1 MRVFFDSSAFVKRYI
16 QEAGTEEIVAWCD
29 RATEIV
35 LAGIALPE
43 IISAFCRLR
52 RESRIDNTQY
62 RQLKTLLLADIEDA
76 AICDLTPLVIART
89 IAALK
94 PCPCAA
100 WMRSTSAAHSSCK
113 PTYSSPP
120 TSVRLKPHCARAC
133 GSMRYEVPSNHMDHA
148 FLLVPSA
155 VSAVDVPTFRRVRL
169 KTSFAASGGEGWL
182 RRKPCQGKLTQ
193 SLRSHDPHAA
203 FLHALPQQCAPQPR
217 HFRRDSPASSAG
229 EW

>member
-89 IAALK
+89 ITALEASALRGMDAIHIGSALIMQADVFITADERQVEAALRAGLRVN
-94 PCPCAA
+94 AA
-100 WMRSTSAAHSSCK
+100 
-113 PTYSSPP
+113 
-120 TSVRLKPHCARAC
+120 
-133 GSMRYEVPSNHMDHA
+133 
-148 FLLVPSA
+148 
-155 VSAVDVPTFRRVRL
+155 
-169 KTSFAASGGEGWL
+169 
-182 RRKPCQGKLTQ
+182 
-193 SLRSHDPHAA
+193 
-203 FLHALPQQCAPQPR
+203 
-217 HFRRDSPASSAG
+217 
-229 EW
+229 

>member
-89 IAALK
+89 ITALEASALRGMDAIHIGSALIMQADVFITADERQIEAALRAGLRVN
-94 PCPCAA
+94 AA
-100 WMRSTSAAHSSCK
+100 
-113 PTYSSPP
+113 
-120 TSVRLKPHCARAC
+120 
-133 GSMRYEVPSNHMDHA
+133 
-148 FLLVPSA
+148 
-155 VSAVDVPTFRRVRL
+155 
-169 KTSFAASGGEGWL
+169 
-182 RRKPCQGKLTQ
+182 
-193 SLRSHDPHAA
+193 
-203 FLHALPQQCAPQPR
+203 
-217 HFRRDSPASSAG
+217 
-229 EW
+229 

>member
-62 RQLKTLLLADIEDA
+62 RQLKTLLLTDIEDA

-89 IAALK
+89 ITALEASALRGMDAIHIGSALIMQADVFITTDERQVEAAL
-94 PCPCAA
+94 
-100 WMRSTSAAHSSCK
+100 
-113 PTYSSPP
+113 
-120 TSVRLKPHCARAC
+120 RA
-133 GSMRYEVPSNHMDHA
+133 GLRVN
-148 FLLVPSA
+148 A
-155 VSAVDVPTFRRVRL
+155 V
-169 KTSFAASGGEGWL
+169 
-182 RRKPCQGKLTQ
+182 
-193 SLRSHDPHAA
+193 
-203 FLHALPQQCAPQPR
+203 
-217 HFRRDSPASSAG
+217 
-229 EW
+229 